1 MQAFGF
7 LWHFFLSILNI
18 YIFDFESRQQ
28 GSSSQSEQ
36 SVVFVSTQ
44 ISLEMDLSSDSSLES
59 HVLLQWSIL
68 KDSCLSYFL
77 LSEIKYHD
85 KCNIIEEKVYLA
97 YSYRRMQ
104 SAMVG
109 DTGQQAGKA
118 QWAESEAHVG
128 LDPWKQRV
136 NGKWGQATKF

>member
-1 MQAFGF
+1 MA
-7 LWHFFLSILNI
+7 FFLSILNI
-18 YIFDFESRQQ
+18 CIFDFESRQE

-36 SVVFVSTQ
+36 SVVFVFTQ
-44 ISLEMDLSSDSSLES
+44 ISLEMDLSSDSSLEGR
-59 HVLLQWSIL
+59 VLLQWSIL

-85 KCNIIEEKVYLA
+85 QSNIIEEKVYLA
-97 YSYRRMQ
+97 YSYRRTQ

-109 DTGQQAGKA
+109 DTGLQAGKA
-118 QWAESEAHVG
+118 QWAEPEAHVG
-128 LDPWKQRV
+128 LDPWKQRE